1 MKVIVLACAMLLA
14 SSAAFAQAQP
24 AGQAPMAAVSAVT
37 VDFGAVMTNTK
48 EGQAAVQ
55 KMQATFDPR
64 RKQIADEA
72 QALAKLKKELDPN
85 LKGPKFKE
93 AQAREQKLVNEDQ
106 ALRRDIAQAQAQLL
120 APLREKVLA
129 AIVAFAREK
138 GIHQVHD
145 RNALIYADPMTDIT
159 AEMIRRL
166 DAAAK

>member
-1 MKVIVLACAMLLA
+1 V

-24 AGQAPMAAVSAVT
+24 QAQAPAMVATPSAT

-106 ALRRDIAQAQAQLL
+106 ALHRDIAQAQAQLL